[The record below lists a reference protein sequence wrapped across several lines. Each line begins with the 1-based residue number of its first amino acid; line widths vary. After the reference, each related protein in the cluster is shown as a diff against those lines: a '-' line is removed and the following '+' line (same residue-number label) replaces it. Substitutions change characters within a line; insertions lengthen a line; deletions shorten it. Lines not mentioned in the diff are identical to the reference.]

1 MISSGG
7 VAAVPLLLNN
17 SEPTQF
23 QNTQIAWLDVFRCL
37 SVFLMILVDYGGCIF
52 PIIAHAP
59 WNGIHLADFI
69 MPFFLFIAGISLSLV
84 YKKRPQ
90 RTQATWKALAGALKL
105 FALGGYF
112 HGVTSFTF
120 GVDIQR
126 IRCLGILQIVAALC
140 EIWLPA
146 PRRKELGFIKSYYR
160 HWFVAVVLLAVYS
173 GLLYGLYVPDWQ
185 FDVSASTSSLPP
197 ISGGDIYTVRN
208 IIEVPLSYHRQWR
221 PYYPTYVLFD
231 YNGSKH
237 FVRVWKYDTRY
248 FFADELKEF
257 MRAHDIN
264 VSVIIRIFAPDKN
277 TSFDVD
283 VMGPIHRQS
292 RGRSKK
298 YIPVQRG
305 YGRRNQRQITIH
317 DGLPSLAEPWFQY
330 LSENNLMVG
339 DEVVFFYR
347 FDEHTW
353 EVLFRKEVI

>member
-1 MISSGG
+1 M
-7 VAAVPLLLNN
+7 VDPQPLLLNN

-84 YKKRPQ
+84 YKQQAFIKAFSFLFLIKRQKRPQ

-105 FALGGYF
+105 FALVSSVNVFNSGGYF

-197 ISGGDIYTVRN
+197 ISGGDIYTK
-208 IIEVPLSYHRQWR
+208 LQ
-221 PYYPTYVLFD
+221 
-231 YNGSKH
+231 
-237 FVRVWKYDTRY
+237 
-248 FFADELKEF
+248 
-257 MRAHDIN
+257 
-264 VSVIIRIFAPDKN
+264 
-277 TSFDVD
+277 
-283 VMGPIHRQS
+283 
-292 RGRSKK
+292 
-298 YIPVQRG
+298 
-305 YGRRNQRQITIH
+305 
-317 DGLPSLAEPWFQY
+317 
-330 LSENNLMVG
+330 NLQ
-339 DEVVFFYR
+339 
-347 FDEHTW
+347 
-353 EVLFRKEVI
+353 

>member
-1 MISSGG
+1 M
-7 VAAVPLLLNN
+7 VDPQPLLLNN

-37 SVFLMILVDYGGCIF
+37 SVFVSYLTHSFFLSFFLCFPITNKFYLSLSQLMILVDYGGCIF

-197 ISGGDIYTVRN
+197 ISGGDIYTVRVGSALL
-208 IIEVPLSYHRQWR
+208 IPHSAIFYLCQFF
-221 PYYPTYVLFD
+221 VLHAF
-231 YNGSKH
+231 
-237 FVRVWKYDTRY
+237 
-248 FFADELKEF
+248 
-257 MRAHDIN
+257 
-264 VSVIIRIFAPDKN
+264 
-277 TSFDVD
+277 
-283 VMGPIHRQS
+283 
-292 RGRSKK
+292 
-298 YIPVQRG
+298 
-305 YGRRNQRQITIH
+305 
-317 DGLPSLAEPWFQY
+317 
-330 LSENNLMVG
+330 
-339 DEVVFFYR
+339 
-347 FDEHTW
+347 
-353 EVLFRKEVI
+353 